1 MERGKAEKA
10 KTLKSLKNLRKIN
23 DFGLLGPSWEASW
36 RLLGASWRPI
46 VPSGGHLGR
55 LGAILERFRALVGN
69 LRSLLG
75 PSWPVRG
82 PFEAGSPSRRP
93 TRVTP
98 ETPESARKRPR
109 APGNPGVRPLK
120 KLQPWLLAV
129 AAAAQQHSCEPW
141 GTPLRARGTVADNAQ
156 ERARYVCKDFC
167 RKAIGLIFP

>member
-36 RLLGASWRPI
+36 RLLGASWRPLG
-46 VPSGGHLGR
+46 PSGGHLGR
-55 LGAILERFRALVGN
+55 LRAIFRRLWALSDRLDGPPRWPGPV
-69 LRSLLG
+69 LG
-75 PSWPVRG
+75 PSWARG
-82 PFEAGSPSRRP
+82 PSRRP
-93 TRVTP
+93 TR
-98 ETPESARKRPR
+98 ETQEAPRSAKKRPA

-141 GTPLRARGTVADNAQ
+141 GTPLRARGTVAD
-156 ERARYVCKDFC
+156 
-167 RKAIGLIFP
+167 IMIFVLVL

>member
-23 DFGLLGPSWEASW
+23 DFGFLGPSWEASW
-36 RLLGASWRPI
+36 RLLGASWRPL

-55 LGAILERFRALVGN
+55 LGAILERFGALLGH

-82 PFEAGSPSRRP
+82 PFEAGHRPIGRRDDSQ
-93 TRVTP
+93 
-98 ETPESARKRPR
+98 ERPR

-120 KLQPWLLAV
+120 KLQPWLLAA
-129 AAAAQQHSCEPW
+129 AAAAQQHGCEPW
-141 GTPLRARGTVADNAQ
+141 GTPLRARGTVADLDAYTHTS
-156 ERARYVCKDFC
+156 A
-167 RKAIGLIFP
+167 